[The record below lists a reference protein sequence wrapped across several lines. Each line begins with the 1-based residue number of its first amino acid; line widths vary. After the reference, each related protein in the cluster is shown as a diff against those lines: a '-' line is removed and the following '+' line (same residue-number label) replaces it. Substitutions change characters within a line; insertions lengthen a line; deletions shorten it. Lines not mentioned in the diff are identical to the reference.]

1 MKVEVLLSCMHA
13 EDFSIIKKS
22 NLCNVN
28 TLIVNQCVTEKEE
41 CVIEGIHRMIKTPTR
56 GLSVS
61 RNLAVDNS
69 KADVCLISDD
79 DEVFTTQLEEKI
91 RQAYLELPDAD
102 VIIFKMSNRATK
114 LGNATR
120 RLGKYDLLRVSS
132 WQISFKLSSIRG
144 KVFFDTNLGAGTG
157 NGAGEENKFL
167 LDCYKNKLK
176 IYYVPVEIA
185 TVAQTDSTWFFGYTE
200 EFFFNRGK
208 TTRYILGIF
217 TASLYGVYFLI
228 RKYHMY
234 KNELSIWKAGKCML
248 RGLLAKH
255 IGVCYE

>member
-13 EDFSIIKKS
+13 KDFSIIKES

-28 TLIVNQCVTEKEE
+28 TLVVNQCVTEKEE
-41 CVIEGIHRMIKTPTR
+41 CVTEGIHRMIKTPTR

-69 KADVCLISDD
+69 KADIGLISDD
-79 DEVFTTQLEEKI
+79 DEVFTTGVDEKI
-91 RQAYLELPDAD
+91 RQAYLKLPDAD
-102 VIIFKMSNRATK
+102 VIIFKISNRTTK
-114 LGNATR
+114 LGNVTK
-120 RLGKYDLLRVSS
+120 RLRKYDLLRVSS
-132 WQISFKLSSIRG
+132 WQISFKLSSIKG

-167 LDCYKNKLK
+167 LDCYKNDLK

-185 TVAQTDSTWFFGYTE
+185 TLVEKDSTWFFGYTE

-208 TTRYILGIF
+208 TTRYMLGLF

-228 RKYHMY
+228 GKHHMY

-248 RGLLAKH
+248 KGLMTKH
-255 IGVCYE
+255 IGARYE